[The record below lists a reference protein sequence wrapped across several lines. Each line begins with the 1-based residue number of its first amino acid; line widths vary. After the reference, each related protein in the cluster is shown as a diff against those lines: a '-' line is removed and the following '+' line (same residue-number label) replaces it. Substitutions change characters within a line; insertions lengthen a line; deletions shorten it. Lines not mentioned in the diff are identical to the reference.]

1 MSLYFG
7 SGTGEMSSR
16 SKSRS
21 KMDQMVETYNRA
33 CVRCSLADVR
43 SVFTHA
49 HVCARAS
56 MEGEAVSIVGG
67 VSLSSHSRRGGQA
80 RRFVNGERELA
91 IRRAAPQLVGGCA
104 RAREAA
110 LIPRLRGRRT
120 KGFTEASARWMTCR
134 KPKRRPVHMWWP
146 PPNESIWP
154 LFAPCSTVRDD
165 HVSASAPPGA
175 KRSGRNASG
184 SLQCAGSLLAAG
196 MQTMTTSPLGM
207 VKAPT
212 ARSTSALRMSRMS
225 GG

>member
-1 MSLYFG
+1 MTEAALSIPRTRALLAQSQTSETQTTGQAPRLATHPNPKYDPDAIAQSKLPAGPTTMSLYFG

-120 KGFTEASARWMTCR
+120 KGFTEASA
-134 KPKRRPVHMWWP
+134 
-146 PPNESIWP
+146 
-154 LFAPCSTVRDD
+154 
-165 HVSASAPPGA
+165 
-175 KRSGRNASG
+175 
-184 SLQCAGSLLAAG
+184 
-196 MQTMTTSPLGM
+196 
-207 VKAPT
+207 
-212 ARSTSALRMSRMS
+212 
-225 GG
+225 